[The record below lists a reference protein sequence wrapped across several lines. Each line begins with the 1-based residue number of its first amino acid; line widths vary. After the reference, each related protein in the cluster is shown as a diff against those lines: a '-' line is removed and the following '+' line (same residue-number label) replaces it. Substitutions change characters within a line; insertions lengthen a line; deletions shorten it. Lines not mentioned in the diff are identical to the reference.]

1 MLSEAAVATDDG
13 CEGRNALSRC
23 RLADD
28 DDDVWLQSV
37 YMTDAVVCTYMET
50 IVAVYVTISLLIKFY
65 SIIIDTILFFHVGDD
80 ES

>member
-1 MLSEAAVATDDG
+1 MMITYQQTSSVVEKSFDSFLFFF
-13 CEGRNALSRC
+13 LH
-23 RLADD
+23 LILFFADD

-65 SIIIDTILFFHVGDD
+65 SIIIDTILFT
-80 ES
+80 